1 MTINLVLQSNW
12 QRVSA
17 EVSEACRLAGRD
29 SHAVQIVG
37 VSKYVGPELACALA
51 EVGCLALGENRP
63 QSLWEKYEWT
73 AAQANSRAIVW
84 HMIGHLQRNKVKRT
98 LPLIE
103 LLHSLDSLR
112 LARTVSDEAV
122 AAGLLVR
129 TLVDVNVSG
138 DQTKTG
144 IAATELEPFLEQA
157 IQLPGLELHGLMA
170 MSSLGGDSDTARR
183 EFAQV
188 RQLREQMSERF
199 GAQLPHWTELS
210 MGMSGDYQEAI
221 AEGATLVRIGSSL
234 WEGVLASA

>member
-17 EVSEACRLAGRD
+17 EVAEACRLAGRE
-29 SHAVQIVG
+29 SNAVQIVG

-51 EVGCLALGENRP
+51 EVGCHTLGENRP
-63 QSLWEKYEWT
+63 QALWEKCEWI
-73 AAQANSRAIVW
+73 AAQANAPTIAW

-112 LARTVSDEAV
+112 LAQTVSDEAV
-122 AAGLLVR
+122 AAGITVR
-129 TLVDVNVSG
+129 ALVDVNVTD

-144 IAATELEPFLEQA
+144 ILANELEPFLERA
-157 IQLPGLELHGLMA
+157 IQLPGLELQGLMA

-183 EFAQV
+183 EFAHV
-188 RQLREQMSERF
+188 RQLHGQMSQRF
-199 GAQLPHWTELS
+199 GAQLTGWTELS
-210 MGMSGDYQEAI
+210 MGMSGDFHEAI

-234 WEGVLASA
+234 WEGGT